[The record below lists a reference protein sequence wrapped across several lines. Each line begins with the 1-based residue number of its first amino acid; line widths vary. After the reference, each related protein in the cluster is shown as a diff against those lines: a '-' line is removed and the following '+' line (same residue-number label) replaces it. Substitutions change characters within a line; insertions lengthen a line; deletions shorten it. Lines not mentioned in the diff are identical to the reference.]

1 MFQAQMSIYM
11 ANISEYNLS
20 TEYLKGELTMAKK
33 SFFKNYGFILFMLTG
48 IVAGCLVGAL
58 KPSLGSKLAPLGTVF
73 INLMF
78 CVVVPMVFCSIA
90 SAISNMSSAKR
101 AGKVMGITI
110 ATFLVTAAI
119 AAVIMYLV
127 VRFFPVVTGDY
138 KATEGTVDS
147 TLGVADMI
155 INFFTKPDFVELLSR
170 KAILPLIIAA
180 VFFGF
185 GVQMSGGKE
194 SMVAKLL
201 DNLTACLMNV
211 VKIITYYAPIGFF
224 GFFASLVATF
234 GPDLI
239 GDYSRTLIV
248 YYVLSFVYMFVFF
261 PIYARFGGGKG
272 AVKVMW
278 KHLFRPAAVSF
289 GTCSSVATIPTNMEV
304 CEETGVSKE
313 VSNIVVPI
321 GATMHMD
328 GSAMSA
334 IIKVAFLFG
343 VFRPDFGTGEAILAI
358 IVAVFSSVA
367 MSGIPGGGGTGELV
381 LCTLFFPD
389 QLAVAFPIALA
400 IGNLVDPPATM
411 VNSAGDYVATY
422 IVSRFVEGK
431 DWLQKK
437 IGGSKEELATEE

>member
-1 MFQAQMSIYM
+1 
-11 ANISEYNLS
+11 
-20 TEYLKGELTMAKK
+20 MAKK

-119 AAVIMYLV
+119 AADIMYLV

-155 INFFTKPDFVELLSR
+155 INFFTKPDFLELLSR

-224 GFFASLVATF
+224 GFFASLVATY

-343 VFRPDFGTGEAILAI
+343 VFGLDFGTGEAILAI
-358 IVAVFSSVA
+358 IIAVFSSVA

-411 VNSAGDYVATY
+411 VNSAGD
-422 IVSRFVEGK
+422 
-431 DWLQKK
+431 
-437 IGGSKEELATEE
+437 